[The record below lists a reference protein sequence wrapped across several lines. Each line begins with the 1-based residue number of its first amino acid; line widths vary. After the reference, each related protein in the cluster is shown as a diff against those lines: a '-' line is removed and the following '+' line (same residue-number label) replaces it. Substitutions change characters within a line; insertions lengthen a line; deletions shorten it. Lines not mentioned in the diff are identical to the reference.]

1 MSEVTTVIFM
11 LVILTVLLLFKDK
24 VAQNMSNIFGA
35 FEGPT
40 PAVAPA
46 ESGGDGENKPE

>member
-11 LVILTVLLLFKDK
+11 LLVLAMLILFKDK
-24 VAQNMSNIFGA
+24 VAQNMSSLFGA

-40 PAVAPA
+40 PAVAP
-46 ESGGDGENKPE
+46 GVGDGASDSK